1 MKSYER
7 IFGSGPR
14 GAIISTILFL
24 VAYFFEDQIGFS
36 QIFTNNVI
44 RYFIFI
50 VFSIL
55 GIALVVWSLISL
67 PVKERGRS
75 LVATGAFKFF
85 RHPLYAAF
93 LIFLNVGFAFL
104 LNNWV
109 YLCWALLMFP
119 IWSLNI
125 RSEEKLMKNTFG
137 EEYEAYCSKTWRF
150 IPKLW

>member
-1 MKSYER
+1 MKSHER

-14 GAIISTILFL
+14 GAIISTILL
-24 VAYFFEDQIGFS
+24 LAAYFLEDHIGFS

-44 RYFIFI
+44 RYSIFI

-75 LVATGAFKFF
+75 LVTTGAFKFF

-93 LIFLNVGFAFL
+93 LIFLNVGFAFV

-109 YLCWALLMFP
+109 YICWTVLMFP

-137 EEYEAYCSKTWRF
+137 KEYEAYCSETWRF

>member
-14 GAIISTILFL
+14 GALTSIILL
-24 VAYFFEDQIGFS
+24 LGAYFLKDLVEFNE
-36 QIFTNNVI
+36 IFTNNVI
-44 RYFIFI
+44 RYCVFI
-50 VFSIL
+50 VL
-55 GIALVVWSLISL
+55 TLVGVALIVWSLKSL
-67 PVKERGRS
+67 PVKERGRN
-75 LVATGAFKFF
+75 LVVTGAFKFF

-93 LIFLNVGFAFL
+93 LLFLNVGFAFL

-109 YLCWALLMFP
+109 YICWAVLMHP

-137 EEYEAYCSKTWRF
+137 AEYEAYCGITWRF
-150 IPKLW
+150 IPRLW

>member
-14 GAIISTILFL
+14 GATISTILFL
-24 VAYFFEDQIGFS
+24 VAYFLEDQIGFS
-36 QIFTNNVI
+36 QIFTNNII
-44 RYFIFI
+44 RYSIFI
-50 VFSIL
+50 IFSIL

-109 YLCWALLMFP
+109 YLCWAVLMFP

-137 EEYEAYCSKTWRF
+137 KEYEAYCSKTWRF
-150 IPKLW
+150 IPKIW

>member
-24 VAYFFEDQIGFS
+24 AAYFLEEHIGFS

-44 RYFIFI
+44 RYSIFI
-50 VFSIL
+50 GFSIF

-75 LVATGAFKFF
+75 LVVTGAFEFF

-104 LNNWV
+104 LNNWL
-109 YLCWALLMFP
+109 YFCWAILMFP
-119 IWSLNI
+119 IWSYNI
-125 RSEEKLMKNTFG
+125 RGEEKLMKNTFG
-137 EEYEAYCSKTWRF
+137 KEYEAYCHRTWRF